1 MLTVWPD
8 RQLCDDTPELF
19 SRNINDMHTT
29 KRGARTR
36 LAVIAV
42 AAVCLSGCAP
52 RVVSGQAVEDPTV
65 NPGLQNQVTQ
75 SHQPQQRSTPSGY
88 EYPKTD
94 RPTEHPEVGLG
105 VPTHPPT
112 DFSLIPGN

>member
-1 MLTVWPD
+1 MTRRSSRW
-8 RQLCDDTPELF
+8 
-19 SRNINDMHTT
+19 RNITCMHTS
-29 KRGARTR
+29 KRGARIR
-36 LAVIAV
+36 LVAIAV

-52 RVVSGQAVEDPTV
+52 RVVGGQAVQDPTFA
-65 NPGLQNQVTQ
+65 PGQQSLVTHSQ
-75 SHQPQQRSTPSGY
+75 QPQQVSAPSGI